1 MLASRLASL
10 ATTSKPA
17 LRQASS
23 LLLRAATASHNN
35 KTCFSTERV
44 PPPEDEDVR
53 ESALH
58 AFGGAEAYNWQDPLR
73 FESTLLTEE
82 ERAVYEAAM
91 DFCQGELL
99 PGIVEANRHET
110 TLDHAMMQEM
120 GKVGLLGATLPE
132 KFGGAGLGYVSYG
145 LLATAVEAVDSAYRS
160 AMSVQSSLVMYPI
173 YAYATDE
180 LRHKYLPELA
190 AGRMIGCFGL
200 TEPNH
205 GSDPGS
211 METRAVY
218 DAGTDEYVLTG
229 SKNWITNSPIA
240 DVFVVWARSSEDGK
254 IKGYLIEKGT
264 PGLAAPKIEGK
275 FSLRASCTGMIF
287 MDEVRVPASHQLHVQ
302 GLGGPFSCLNN
313 ARYGIAWGVLGAANA
328 CFEQARSY
336 ALDRQQFGRPLAATQ
351 LMQKKMADMSTD
363 ITFGRLA
370 CLQVGRLMESGK
382 AKPEMISMI
391 KRQNCG
397 NALDIARTARDML
410 GGNGIADEY
419 HIVRHMMNLEAV
431 NTYEG
436 THDVHALILGRAIT
450 GIQAFT

>member
-1 MLASRLASL
+1 MLASRLRQASL
-10 ATTSKPA
+10 ATTTTTTTTTRKPA
-17 LRQASS
+17 VRQISS
-23 LLLRAATASHNN
+23 FLLRAATTSQN
-35 KTCFSTERV
+35 KCCFSTERI
-44 PPPEDEDVR
+44 PPPEDDHHHHHDDHHDDHR
-53 ESALH
+53 EGALH
-58 AFGGAEAYNWQDPLR
+58 AFGGAEAYNWKDPLR
-73 FESTLLTEE
+73 FESLLTEE
-82 ERAVYEAAM
+82 ERAVYEAATT
-91 DFCQGELL
+91 FCRGELL
-99 PGIVEANRHET
+99 PGIVEANRHEI
-110 TLDHAMMQEM
+110 TLDHSMMQEM

-173 YAYATDE
+173 YAYAADE
-180 LRHKYLPELA
+180 LRYKYLPELA

-240 DVFVVWARSSEDGK
+240 DVFVVWARSSVDGK

-264 PGLAAPKIEGK
+264 PGLEAPKIEGK

-287 MDEVRVPASHQLHVQ
+287 MDEVRVPANHQLHVQ

-328 CFEQARSY
+328 CLEQARSY
-336 ALDRQQFGRPLAATQ
+336 TLDRQQFGKPLAATQ
-351 LMQKKMADMSTD
+351 LVQKKMADMSTD
-363 ITFGRLA
+363 IAFGRLT

-382 AKPEMISMI
+382 AKPEMVSMI

-397 NALDIARTARDML
+397 KALDIARMARDML

-419 HIVRHMMNLEAV
+419 HVIRHMMNLE
-431 NTYEG
+431 G
-436 THDVHALILGRAIT
+436 T
-450 GIQAFT
+450 